1 MSGATRALSLR
12 DGNPVIK
19 AVLLQPLKALRVR
32 GNLQMVKTVQ
42 PGIPPGDKPLRL
54 VTVPEVQVPAEVTE
68 RVVRD
73 RVDTDRA
80 VKAAEDMDL
89 PVVPAD
95 MEGTDMI
102 KHTLE
107 GLSILQSPPQ
117 LQGELRAPVIR
128 LNDGLVLDDSVFEC
142 PTLIMGSVGSG
153 KTYLM
158 EEIMTPILRTAEEMN
173 DNVFIFCAK
182 KDLLKFKRPQDIVIS
197 VDATAPNSCWNIIK
211 EVAVSR
217 NPELTARDIAKS
229 LTKDQ
234 RSDLQPFF
242 ENSCNDLLFNAIMA
256 VYEDGLKKCIT
267 YTNWHLFDFLDKVSL
282 NKDAEVSWYDVARTK
297 PRFAHI
303 LDYLGDGL
311 DQGYGIIS
319 EIRTLIHECFWG
331 SFCSDKGQFSAI
343 DALKSGGKRIFL
355 YYDHANASEA
365 SIKIFKTILNLLLK
379 HSVDEE
385 NGRRSWFF
393 LDEFSLLPET
403 GIIDSMS
410 LGRGAGFRLFACIQ
424 SAQLMTRRYK
434 KDDAKALLSLFP
446 NIICLKVQDAMS
458 RLILSDRYGECLT
471 LYSFNAPMQKVIQ
484 HAEHRKVVADY
495 DFTVIQKKGDALMSI
510 PNLSDSPFFYHGWRK
525 ELENI

>member
-1 MSGATRALSLR
+1 MGL
-12 DGNPVIK
+12 
-19 AVLLQPLKALRVR
+19 
-32 GNLQMVKTVQ
+32 
-42 PGIPPGDKPLRL
+42 
-54 VTVPEVQVPAEVTE
+54 PA
-68 RVVRD
+68 
-73 RVDTDRA
+73 A
-80 VKAAEDMDL
+80 
-89 PVVPAD
+89 PAD

-117 LQGELRAPVIR
+117 LQGGLRAPVVR

-153 KTYLM
+153 KTYMM
-158 EEIMTPILRTAEEMN
+158 EEIMTPILRTAEDMN
-173 DNVFIFCAK
+173 ENVFIFCAK

-256 VYEDGLKKCIT
+256 VYEDGLKKGIA

-282 NKDAEVSWYDVARTK
+282 NRDAEVSWYDIARTR
-297 PRFAHI
+297 PERFAHI
-303 LDYLGDGL
+303 LDYLGDDGL

-343 DALKSGGKRIFL
+343 DTLKSGGKRIFL

-393 LDEFSLLPET
+393 LDEFSLLPKT
-403 GIIDSMS
+403 GITDCMS
-410 LGRGAGFRLFACIQ
+410 LGRNLGKGTGFRLFCCIQ
-424 SAQLMTRRYK
+424 SAQLMTRRYTE
-434 KDDAKALLSLFP
+434 DEAKALLSLFP
-446 NIICLKVQDAMS
+446 NIICLKAQDSLS
-458 RLILSDRYGECLT
+458 RSIISDRYGECLA
-471 LYSFNAPMQKVIQ
+471 LYNFTDSTHKPIPHV
-484 HAEHRKVVADY
+484 EYRKVVADF
-495 DFTVIQKKGDALMSI
+495 DFQQIYQKGDALMSI
-510 PNLSDSPFFYHGWRK
+510 PNLSNSPFFYHGYRK
-525 ELENI
+525 ELDNI